1 MKRSLGNQGRIWGL
15 TGETNRCATMTSP
28 MAGLNNFFTTNSFI
42 VNTSFCELSILC
54 HIPDIFACILWSKFN
69 GSIKL
74 FCFQLWYKCFAHCS
88 SVCLSHSIF
97 KPFLLSQKSRVGR
110 KWNGFL
116 LWKSGGRCLMGL
128 NPLMPDLYI
137 GNGWPN
143 AVAHHH
149 HHHQNIM
156 KITKITT
163 AITGPY
169 PARLHIFK

>member
-1 MKRSLGNQGRIWGL
+1 MKRSLGNMGRIWGL

-28 MAGLNNFFTTNSFI
+28 MAGLNIFFTTNSFI

-69 GSIKL
+69 GTIKL
-74 FCFQLWYKCFAHCS
+74 FCCQLWYKCFAHCS

-97 KPFLLSQKSRVGR
+97 KPFLLSQRSQVGR

-116 LWKSGGRCLMGL
+116 LWKSGGRCLIGL

-137 GNGWPN
+137 GNGRPN
-143 AVAHHH
+143 AVAYH
-149 HHHQNIM
+149 HHHQNI
-156 KITKITT
+156 K
-163 AITGPY
+163 
-169 PARLHIFK
+169 